1 MIVSVCLVG
10 GSWFIPIMYYTRG
23 VLGLIRK
30 EAPDDESEH
39 LCLPCYSN
47 KGKQD
52 GDDGLFHFLLKYI
65 CFVEVCFRFVSA
77 LPAVGKSVL
86 FFI

>member
-47 KGKQD
+47 EGKQD
-52 GDDGLFHFLLKYI
+52 GDDGLLHFAQSKVPSGAWPSASTERVVWRELL
-65 CFVEVCFRFVSA
+65 
-77 LPAVGKSVL
+77 
-86 FFI
+86 